1 MNRVLKAAVLGAAI
15 LVIAAAVGCGEGGGT
30 TTEVAESPAHARRTF
45 KEKYRFLFHA
55 SIVCKKGLEQAD
67 VAMHEA
73 TGEPAPKQPSSA
85 PDWESSKLPLKVVLP
100 AFRRIADQLSAL
112 EPDKEDAYD
121 YESFIERLREE
132 LKEAEAH
139 PEAPISSRPLR
150 GAGKQAYVWGLH
162 ACLF

>member
-1 MNRVLKAAVLGAAI
+1 MNRVLKAGWVAAAI
-15 LVIAAAVGCGEGGGT
+15 LAVVLSGCGGGGGT
-30 TTEVAESPAHARRTF
+30 TEAAEHPSRAQRTF
-45 KEKYRFLFHA
+45 KQKYRFLFHA

-73 TGEPAPKQPSSA
+73 AGQPAPKQPSSA

-100 AFRRIADQLSAL
+100 AFRRIADQLAAL

-121 YESFIERLREE
+121 YDSFVSRLQEE

-139 PEAPISSRPLR
+139 PGAPISSRPLA

>member
-1 MNRVLKAAVLGAAI
+1 MLIG
-15 LVIAAAVGCGEGGGT
+15 GCGGSDSPSTQT
-30 TTEVAESPAHARRTF
+30 TTQAGGKPRNL
-45 KEKYRFLFHA
+45 KKYDFVFRA

-67 VAMHEA
+67 VAIHKA
-73 TGEPAPKQPSSA
+73 AGEPAPKQPSSA

-100 AFRRIADQLSAL
+100 AFRRIASQLEAL
-112 EPDKEDAYD
+112 EPSQADAYE
-121 YESFIERLREE
+121 YESFVKRLQEE

-139 PEAPISSRPLR
+139 PDAPISSRPLR

>member
-1 MNRVLKAAVLGAAI
+1 MNRVLKAGWAAAI
-15 LVIAAAVGCGEGGGT
+15 LVVVLAGCGGGGGT
-30 TTEVAESPAHARRTF
+30 TGAAETTSHAQRTF

-67 VAMHEA
+67 VAMRQA
-73 TGEPAPKQPSSA
+73 AGEPAPKQPSSA

-100 AFRRIADQLSAL
+100 AFRRIAGQLDAL

-121 YESFIERLREE
+121 YNSFVTRLKEE

-139 PEAPISSRPLR
+139 PGAPIRSRPLR

>member
-1 MNRVLKAAVLGAAI
+1 MNRLLKAVVLGAAI
-15 LVIAAAVGCGEGGGT
+15 LAVALSGCGGSEGT
-30 TTEVAESPAHARRTF
+30 STEAAESASQGQRTF

-73 TGEPAPKQPSSA
+73 AGEPAPKQPSSA

-100 AFRRIADQLSAL
+100 AFRRIAEQLEAL

-121 YESFIERLREE
+121 YNSFVSRLQEE
-132 LKEAEAH
+132 LKQAEAH
-139 PEAPISSRPLR
+139 PEAPISSRPLA